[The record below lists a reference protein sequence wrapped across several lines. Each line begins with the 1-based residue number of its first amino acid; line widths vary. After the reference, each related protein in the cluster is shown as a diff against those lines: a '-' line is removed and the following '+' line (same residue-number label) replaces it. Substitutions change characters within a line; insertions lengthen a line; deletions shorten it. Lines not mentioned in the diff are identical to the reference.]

1 MFEKCKKAD
10 IYENKGGAMICQALV
25 NVNQTGQILLI
36 IPRSAAYKPNSIYR
50 VLFYDPV
57 LGRVTCRCRLSSSV
71 PLPKCQLN
79 SLRCEVLEQM
89 AQDQRRQ
96 DVKVPLGENILL
108 HVVYQ
113 PGDVG
118 KIPEGG
124 SPATIENISAGGVYL
139 KTPLQLE
146 KGRRVWF
153 EYRIDGETLT
163 LSCVIL
169 RAESGKTNNGRV
181 IYGYGCKFLDL
192 LSKHE
197 NMLRS
202 YIFQLQR
209 KQRAAQQNEA

>member
-1 MFEKCKKAD
+1 
-10 IYENKGGAMICQALV
+10 MICQAAV
-25 NVNQTGQILLI
+25 NVNQNGQVLLI
-36 IPRSAAYKPNSIYR
+36 IPRAATYKANAVYR

-57 LGRVTCRCRLSSSV
+57 LGQVTCRCRLSSSE

-79 SLRCEVLEQM
+79 SLRCEVLEQI
-89 AQDQRRQ
+89 AQNQRRQ

-108 HVVYQ
+108 HVVFQ

-124 SPATIENISAGGVYL
+124 SPAVIENISAGGVYL
-139 KTPLQLE
+139 KTPLLLE

-153 EYRIDGETLT
+153 EYRIGNETLT
-163 LSCVIL
+163 LSCLIL
-169 RAESGKTNNGRV
+169 RVENGKMINGR
-181 IYGYGCKFLDL
+181 IQYGYGCKFLDL

-202 YIFQLQR
+202 YIFQLQ
-209 KQRAAQQNEA
+209 KMQRDAQMQE